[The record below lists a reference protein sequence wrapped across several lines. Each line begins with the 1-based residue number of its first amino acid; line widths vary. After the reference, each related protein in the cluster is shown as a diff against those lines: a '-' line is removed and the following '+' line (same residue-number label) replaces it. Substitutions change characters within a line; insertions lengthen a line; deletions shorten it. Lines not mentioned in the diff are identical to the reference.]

1 MPEDSAAPDFAAAL
15 FSGEERY
22 RALLDILPLPIF
34 VYDAETLR
42 YLAVNQVAI
51 AHYGWSREE
60 FLAMKVTDIRPAED
74 VPRLLKV
81 FETLTMEPRKLGIWT
96 HRRKDGSH
104 IEVDILS
111 RDATSGGRRARL
123 IIATDV
129 TERRRLEQ
137 ALRESEARSRAVFE
151 ASPIS
156 CSLLALHE
164 GVYTDVNEAFTQL
177 TGYTKEDVVG
187 RTLKES
193 LWLEPEKRPALS
205 ERLQSHGSIADVEL
219 RFRTKQGGEFLGL
232 VSSRLLTIE
241 GKQYVMTVTRD
252 ITERRRAT
260 EEKQQLLE
268 QLRQSQ
274 KMEAV
279 GRLAGGV
286 AHDFNNMLMVITNFT
301 DFLIAETP
309 VGAPARDDLEQIREA
324 ASRATGVTRQLLAFS
339 RKQMLQPRWLDPNRL
354 VGELEKMLRALIGEH
369 IELTCALAPGAATIR
384 ADHHQ
389 LTQVLLNLAINA
401 RDAMP
406 GGGRLRLETADII
419 LDDQQARRLEGLRP
433 GPYLTLTVADTG
445 VGMDEETLRR
455 AFEPF
460 FTTKGQRGTGLGLA
474 TVYGI
479 VKQSGGHVAA
489 ESAPGRGSSF
499 RIYLPSSPGQAPEES
514 PPVRPAADGGDRR
527 VLVVEDE
534 ALVREAVREA
544 LERSGYRALL
554 AGDGAEAAALVQAD
568 AGPID
573 LLLCDVVMPGQDG
586 RTVARRL
593 QALRPGLRVL
603 FMSGYDEG
611 AIAQGGEVDAAVA
624 FLEKPFTREQLAA
637 KLAEVFAQPS
647 RPA

>member
-1 MPEDSAAPDFAAAL
+1 M
-15 FSGEERY
+15 
-22 RALLDILPLPIF
+22 
-34 VYDAETLR
+34 
-42 YLAVNQVAI
+42 
-51 AHYGWSREE
+51 
-60 FLAMKVTDIRPAED
+60 
-74 VPRLLKV
+74 
-81 FETLTMEPRKLGIWT
+81 
-96 HRRKDGSH
+96 
-104 IEVDILS
+104 
-111 RDATSGGRRARL
+111 
-123 IIATDV
+123 
-129 TERRRLEQ
+129 
-137 ALRESEARSRAVFE
+137 
-151 ASPIS
+151 
-156 CSLLALHE
+156 
-164 GVYTDVNEAFTQL
+164 
-177 TGYTKEDVVG
+177 
-187 RTLKES
+187 
-193 LWLEPEKRPALS
+193 
-205 ERLQSHGSIADVEL
+205 
-219 RFRTKQGGEFLGL
+219 
-232 VSSRLLTIE
+232 
-241 GKQYVMTVTRD
+241 
-252 ITERRRAT
+252 
-260 EEKQQLLE
+260 
-268 QLRQSQ
+268 
-274 KMEAV
+274 
-279 GRLAGGV
+279 
-286 AHDFNNMLMVITNFT
+286 AHDFNNMLMVISNFT
-301 DFLIAETP
+301 EFLLAETP
-309 VGAPARDDLEQIREA
+309 AGAPALDDLEQIREA

-479 VKQSGGHVAA
+479 VKQSGGQIVV
-489 ESAPGRGSSF
+489 ESAPGRGSTF
-499 RIYLPSSPGQAPEES
+499 RIYLPSSPGQPPEEAL
-514 PPVRPAADGGDRR
+514 PVRPAEAGGGRR